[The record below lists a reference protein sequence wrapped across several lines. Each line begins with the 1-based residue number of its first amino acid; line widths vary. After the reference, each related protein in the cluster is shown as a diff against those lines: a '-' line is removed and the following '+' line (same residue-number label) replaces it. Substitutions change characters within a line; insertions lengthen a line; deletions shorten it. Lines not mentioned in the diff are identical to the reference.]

1 MTTKKGKFSE
11 FCERVR
17 KWQEKPFDYEFTS
30 NEEQHC
36 VNCGHT
42 FTGNFCPYCSQKA
55 GDGYIGWKSVRQS
68 VMDVWGLGSR
78 SLPNTIWQL
87 LVRPGHL
94 ISDYINGKRQVS
106 FPPVKMLFVMAVI
119 YSFFI
124 YWLFPEVL
132 HTPLEVPFDKET
144 LETIPFV
151 VWEKKYFS
159 WFGLFTALLF
169 ILPTWLLFQ
178 HAPRV
183 PKHSIPEGFF
193 IQVLMGVLIIVLN
206 IVFTFIY
213 GKREAFTVILMLAG
227 DIYYFVAYRQLFGYS
242 VWGTIWRQL
251 FMWISVFFLLFGI
264 LFLVRGIV
272 LNVPAFITIPQQR
285 FQTSVAIMLLVCC
298 ALTLGVGYALNRK
311 RYHNRAKS
319 AE

>member
-1 MTTKKGKFSE
+1 MGRINWHSI
-11 FCERVR
+11 RR
-17 KWQEKPFDYEFTS
+17 
-30 NEEQHC
+30 
-36 VNCGHT
+36 G
-42 FTGNFCPYCSQKA
+42 
-55 GDGYIGWKSVRQS
+55 
-68 VMDVWGLGSR
+68 VMDIWGLGTR
-78 SLPNTIWQL
+78 SMPYSVWQL
-87 LVRPGHL
+87 LVRPGYFIGEY
-94 ISDYINGKRQVS
+94 ISGKYQVS

-227 DIYYFVAYRQLFGYS
+227 AIYYFVAYRQLFGYS

-272 LNVPAFITIPQQR
+272 LNVPDFITIPQQR

-311 RYHNRAKS
+311 GYRNRAKS